1 MELLIGE
8 HIKSYTRLKIKDLT
22 RHLSPWVR
30 FQLDSAQAHV
40 KKTQVIISN
49 LQLVQIPVTVRVLRQ
64 NNHPQNEH
72 KYDAKGI
79 L

>member
-8 HIKSYTRLKIKDLT
+8 YIKSYTRLKSKDLT

-40 KKTQVIISN
+40 KKTKGHYLKSSDGSDSCNSEGSQ
-49 LQLVQIPVTVRVLRQ
+49 
-64 NNHPQNEH
+64 
-72 KYDAKGI
+72 AKQSSPK
-79 L
+79 